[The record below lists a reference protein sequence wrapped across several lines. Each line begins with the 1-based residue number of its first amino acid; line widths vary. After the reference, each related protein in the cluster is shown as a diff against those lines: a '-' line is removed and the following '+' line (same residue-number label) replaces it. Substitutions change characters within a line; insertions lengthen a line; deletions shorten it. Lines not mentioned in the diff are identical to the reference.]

1 MSVAV
6 GIHLTAYAL
15 VFGLFALWLHSLLQP
30 RVFPNPGLA
39 AYAPPP
45 GVVISYGM
53 PARLLA
59 QHGQAPPLA
68 EFTARREEPET
79 TGRGTAASGAR
90 TRPHHSRANA
100 GANAGGRGP
109 AAGTSDP
116 RQPSRGGLSGL
127 QRRSP
132 VLAFPQCAALSAL
145 RVLTSN
151 PASCYPSRQ

>member
-1 MSVAV
+1 MRARHRTESDGVSVAV

-45 GVVISYGM
+45 GAVISYDM

-68 EFTARREEPET
+68 EFTARREQDET
-79 TGRGTAASGAR
+79 TGRSVHVAEPEPDRTIPVQAPAR
-90 TRPHHSRANA
+90 PRE
-100 GANAGGRGP
+100 P
-109 AAGTSDP
+109 AAPLPERAS
-116 RQPSRGGLSGL
+116 
-127 QRRSP
+127 
-132 VLAFPQCAALSAL
+132 
-145 RVLTSN
+145 
-151 PASCYPSRQ
+151 PASHRAAAYPGYSGDRPF

>member
-1 MSVAV
+1 MRDRHRTESDGVSVAV

-15 VFGLFALWLHSLLQP
+15 VFGLFALWLHTLLQP
-30 RVFPNPGLA
+30 RVLPNPGLA

-79 TGRGTAASGAR
+79 TGRSI
-90 TRPHHSRANA
+90 
-100 GANAGGRGP
+100 P
-109 AAGTSDP
+109 AA
-116 RQPSRGGLSGL
+116 QPEPDHVIHAQKPARSAEPAPQPERAIPATTRAAAYPGYSGD
-127 QRRSP
+127 RP
-132 VLAFPQCAALSAL
+132 F
-145 RVLTSN
+145 
-151 PASCYPSRQ
+151 

>member
-45 GVVISYGM
+45 GAVISYGM

-79 TGRGTAASGAR
+79 TGRGTSAVEPEPDRTIHVQSPARPREPAAPPPAR
-90 TRPHHSRANA
+90 RFRTSR
-100 GANAGGRGP
+100 GRGG
-109 AAGTSDP
+109 ADP
-116 RQPSRGGLSGL
+116 GVARIHSLGG
-127 QRRSP
+127 
-132 VLAFPQCAALSAL
+132 CAAPLA
-145 RVLTSN
+145 RF
-151 PASCYPSRQ
+151 

>member
-6 GIHLTAYAL
+6 GICLTAYAL

-30 RVFPNPGLA
+30 RVFANPGLA

-45 GVVISYGM
+45 GVVISYDM

-79 TGRGTAASGAR
+79 T
-90 TRPHHSRANA
+90 
-100 GANAGGRGP
+100 
-109 AAGTSDP
+109 
-116 RQPSRGGLSGL
+116 
-127 QRRSP
+127 
-132 VLAFPQCAALSAL
+132 
-145 RVLTSN
+145 
-151 PASCYPSRQ
+151 

>member
-1 MSVAV
+1 MRARHRPDSDGVSVAV

-45 GVVISYGM
+45 GAVISYGM

-79 TGRGTAASGAR
+79 TGRGTSTVEPEPDRTIHVQSPAR
-90 TRPHHSRANA
+90 PRE
-100 GANAGGRGP
+100 P
-109 AAGTSDP
+109 AAPPPERAT
-116 RQPSRGGLSGL
+116 
-127 QRRSP
+127 
-132 VLAFPQCAALSAL
+132 
-145 RVLTSN
+145 
-151 PASCYPSRQ
+151 PASHRAAAYPGYSGDRPF